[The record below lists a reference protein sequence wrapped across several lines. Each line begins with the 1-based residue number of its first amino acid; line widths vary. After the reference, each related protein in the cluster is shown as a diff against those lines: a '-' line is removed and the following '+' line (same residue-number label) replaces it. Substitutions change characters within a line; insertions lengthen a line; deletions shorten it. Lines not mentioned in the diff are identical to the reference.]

1 MKTYSTKAADIF
13 RQWHVIDAS
22 GMVLGRLA
30 SEAAKLLR
38 GKHKP
43 IFAPHLDVGDAVIVV
58 NADKVRITGRKAAQ
72 KVYWRHSQYPHGLKS
87 ITYEKLAEA
96 HPTRVVEHAIRG
108 MLPRNRL
115 GERMFRHLKV
125 YAGASHPH
133 EAQVKAK
140 TEPQAAGAGP
150 APAEKEA

>member
-13 RQWHVIDAS
+13 KQWHVMDAS
-22 GMVLGRLA
+22 GVVLGRLA

-43 IFAPHLDVGDAVIVV
+43 IFAPHLDTGDAVIVI
-58 NADKVRITGRKAAQ
+58 NAEKVRVTGKKAAQ
-72 KVYWRHSQYPHGLKS
+72 KTYYRHSQYPGGLKS
-87 ITYEKLAEA
+87 ITYDKLAKA
-96 HPTRVVEHAIRG
+96 HPTRVVEYAIRG

-115 GERMFRHLKV
+115 GDQMFRHLKV
-125 YAGASHPH
+125 YAGSSHPH

-140 TEPQAAGAGP
+140 PEPQVVSAPA